1 MAQKGKSKISWITQ
15 RRNISS
21 KPNYRQQEDHQ
32 VQTAENTV
40 NGTAKIPSFNDPNNY
55 YHSGDESLW
64 ASLTNTDSFGS
75 TPVVQSDE
83 WHPPE
88 IGEKTKATSGSEAA
102 NADHHSNPDWT
113 HQCQFKLPTKV
124 SNPPTT
130 QPEKYSS
137 LYPSICSEFKCL
149 FESDRKSPFL

>member
-55 YHSGDESLW
+55 YHSDDESLW
-64 ASLTNTDSFGS
+64 ASLTKTDSFGS

-88 IGEKTKATSGSEAA
+88 IGGEDKSYLRFRGS
-102 NADHHSNPDWT
+102 
-113 HQCQFKLPTKV
+113 QCR
-124 SNPPTT
+124 
-130 QPEKYSS
+130 SS
-137 LYPSICSEFKCL
+137 FQSVLDPSV
-149 FESDRKSPFL
+149 PVQAPY